1 MAITIIRFREIYP
14 EFSSIADSDVEY
26 TIELAM
32 EVHRC
37 SANAIYALVA
47 HLLALSEMEG
57 TGGDAPSGSV
67 VQTVKKSR
75 VGRISTEYFSMFSD
89 KHPENSYYE
98 TTPYGRR
105 FLMLQQS
112 ALKKLA
118 TRVV

>member
-1 MAITIIRFREIYP
+1 MDITVVRFLEIYP
-14 EFSSIADSDVEY
+14 EFDSVENSDIQY
-26 TIELAM
+26 AIELAM

-37 SANAIYALVA
+37 SANAVYALVA
-47 HLLALSEMEG
+47 HLIALSAMEG
-57 TGGDAPSGSV
+57 TGGDEPSGSV